1 MALNTTLNTTI
12 YIYIY
17 TYTYNFIPKSSQKQ
31 VFFFPEVFFGFAHSF
46 PIQNYV
52 NKLCHARQYV
62 QELITL
68 SKQMS

>member
-1 MALNTTLNTTI
+1 M
-12 YIYIY
+12 
-17 TYTYNFIPKSSQKQ
+17 YNFILKSSQKQ

-52 NKLCHARQYV
+52 NKLYHTRQYV
-62 QELITL
+62 QGVIIL